1 MNDRMDRATPEAYR
15 ETTSWVRTRPSMIH
29 DFGSVS
35 AVAGIYDAVASDRP
49 YRPGWPPDKA
59 VGLIQELSG
68 THLNSRVVDIFL
80 KTVAPY
86 SIGTMVKVLTG
97 TYEGCQ
103 DVVADVDESV
113 LNRPKVRV
121 LFDPDGSRI
130 EAVGV
135 ELNDEDEVTVESIR
149 GEFPTIEPLGS

>member
-1 MNDRMDRATPEAYR
+1 M
-15 ETTSWVRTRPSMIH
+15 
-29 DFGSVS
+29 
-35 AVAGIYDAVASDRP
+35 
-49 YRPGWPPDKA
+49 
-59 VGLIQELSG
+59 
-68 THLNSRVVDIFL
+68 
-80 KTVAPY
+80 KTFAPY
-86 SIGTMVKVLTG
+86 PIGTMVKVLTG

-103 DVVADVDESV
+103 GVVADVDESL
-113 LNRPKVRV
+113 LNRPKERV